1 MVFALS
7 SKSIIIMKT
16 TNKLQFN
23 YLIILFLLTVGLTK
37 SAAQI
42 KISPGNNFEN
52 LAYKKIGK
60 GECSISD
67 GILVSRDAYASFG
80 NAEWQN
86 YRMSFEAR
94 VPKTEEQV
102 QIWFSF
108 REQGRNE
115 RYLVGFKGG
124 LQNDIEIGRMGLM
137 GADAFLGIRN
147 LDFEPALGEWYTF
160 TIEVCKNRIRIFLN
174 NQDKP
179 IIDVIDENAQ
189 LLPAGKVALGGS
201 WIKTEF
207 RNLEVTE
214 LAENFLDNVK
224 VDEYSYYLTAEE
236 KEVKRKAERKQY
248 KPIVVSSINSSR
260 TEISLD
266 GNWLFKPGYE
276 FEDQKSASELAKSD
290 DNWHLIDVP
299 NFWNPSR
306 IWNHGETFMKQ
317 KYPKGGS
324 DTYFQNETDRCKNYT
339 FDYEKT
345 KVGWYRQ
352 WIELPEGISNKQLE
366 LAFDAVSKV
375 AEVYVN
381 GTKAGANIGMFGA
394 FNVDVS
400 ELVKPGKN
408 LVAVKVKQDYVND
421 IADADEVA
429 TIAVTVEVTNQ
440 MLKDLPHGF
449 YHNSPSG
456 IWQPVKLII
465 TEPLKIEDVYIK
477 PSLTGADFE
486 VTVKNNS
493 DAKSIFSIH
502 TNINDKENNNNF
514 VQAESLAKLTLQA
527 GEEKVLTYSIN
538 DLQPKLWSPESP
550 NLYDF
555 TFSLQMQKS
564 DKLVDSKIITSGFRT
579 FEAIGDYF
587 YLNGNR
593 YWLRGANHTPH
604 ALGINDKALA
614 EKTFDLYHNGNI
626 MITRSHTIPY
636 SKVWMDAADKKGV
649 GVSFEGTW
657 PWLMIGVGENSIPT
671 EDLLEVWSSEWLGL
685 MKRYRNHPSLF
696 YWTINNEMNFT
707 HNEDEVERIETKMGI
722 VSDVVKDM
730 REVDP
735 TRPICF
741 DSGYTRKQV
750 RHKHDNTFFE
760 KYDDGDIDDGHN
772 YSGWYHSSIFDN
784 FISTPFQDRKTDGRP
799 LITQEWSTGYPN
811 TETGHHTRFYLWQ
824 HQNTQTHVGNQAYP
838 FGDPKY
844 SLENNAFLTS
854 ELVEAV
860 RRTHDKLA
868 GMHNFSSITWFQ
880 NVYDAQRVK
889 PYPTYYRMQ
898 NSLNPVLISAELWGR
913 HFYAGEPLATRFCI
927 VNDKVDGQV
936 LGATELKWEIT
947 YEDNRVISSGTYN
960 MPEVE
965 HYDREWLKPEIV
977 LPTDFNGDRLN
988 GKLKLFLTQNNTVI
1002 AQNEYNLLIAKK
1014 EWVST
1019 NVSESKEIVLIDS
1032 GDETAKVLDFIGLK
1046 YSTEKNIKS
1055 GLNTKAEL
1063 YIISGKAAYN
1073 KKQIA
1078 LIQSKIE
1085 KGAKVIML
1093 NPGEQITHIFPEYI
1107 SSYLDKKLETAHIDI
1122 PESKIFDGIEHMD
1135 LRYFNNNKAEKPLVY
1150 TGLIQVNE
1158 DSEAEPL
1165 VSGCEHRYAR
1175 IKDRRKE
1182 MITMKGFPIVSIE
1195 NGGKVILS
1203 EMMLNKGVTDPI
1215 AAKLLS
1221 NMIIDILE

>member
-1 MVFALS
+1 MIKNN
-7 SKSIIIMKT
+7 KS
-16 TNKLQFN
+16 QFN
-23 YLIILFLLTVGLTK
+23 YLFVLLLFSFGLTK
-37 SAAQI
+37 ANAQI
-42 KISPGNNFEN
+42 KISSKDNFEN
-52 LAYKKIGK
+52 IGFTKIGK
-60 GECSISD
+60 GECSLSN
-67 GILVSRDAYASFG
+67 GTLVSRDAYASFG
-80 NAEWQN
+80 NADWEN
-86 YRMSFEAR
+86 YRMTFEAR

-137 GADAFLGIRN
+137 GDDAFLGIRN
-147 LDFEPALGEWYTF
+147 LDFEPALDQWYTF

-179 IIDVIDENAQ
+179 IIDVIDENAH

-207 RNLEVTE
+207 RNLEVTA
-214 LAENFLDNVK
+214 LAADYLDEVK
-224 VDEYSYYLTAEE
+224 VDEYSYYLTVEE
-236 KEVKRKAERKQY
+236 KEVKRKAERNQY
-248 KPIVVSSINSSR
+248 NPIVVSTINSAR

-276 FEDQKSASELAKSD
+276 FEDEKSASELAKSD

-299 NFWNPSR
+299 NYWNPSR
-306 IWNHGETFMKQ
+306 IWLHGETFMKQ
-317 KYPKGGS
+317 KYPKGVS
-324 DTYFQNETDRCKNYT
+324 DTYYQKETDRCKNYT

-394 FNVDVS
+394 FNVDIS
-400 ELVKPGKN
+400 KLVKPGKN
-408 LVAVKVKQDYVND
+408 LVAVKVMQDYVDD
-421 IADADEVA
+421 IGDADEIA

-449 YHNSPSG
+449 YRDNPSG

-493 DAKSIFSIH
+493 DAKSVFSIH
-502 TNINDKENNNNF
+502 TNINDKENNDNL

-527 GEEKVLTYSIN
+527 GEEKVFTYSIN

-555 TFSLQMQKS
+555 TFSLQMHKNVKQ
-564 DKLVDSKIITSGFRT
+564 VDSKIITSGFRT
-579 FEAIGDYF
+579 FEAKGDYF
-587 YLNGNR
+587 YLNGIR
-593 YWLRGANHTPH
+593 YWLRGANQTPH

-626 MITRSHTIPY
+626 MVTRSHTLPY
-636 SKVWMDAADKKGV
+636 SKVWLDAADKKGV
-649 GVSFEGTW
+649 GVSYEGTW
-657 PWLMIGVGENSIPT
+657 PWLMIGVGENSIPSD
-671 EDLLEVWSSEWLGL
+671 DLLKVWSSEWLGL
-685 MKRYRNHPSLF
+685 MKRYRNHPSLL

-707 HNEDEVERIETKMGI
+707 HNKDSVDRIEAKMGI
-722 VSDVVKDM
+722 VSDVVKGM

-735 TRPICF
+735 TRPISF
-741 DSGYTRKQV
+741 DSGYTRKGV
-750 RHKHDNTFFE
+750 KHKHDGTFFE

-772 YSGWYHSSIFDN
+772 YSGWYHSSLFDN
-784 FISTPFQDRKTDGRP
+784 IKGKPFLNRKTEGRP

-811 TETGHHTRFYLWQ
+811 TETGHHTRSYLWQ

-854 ELVEAV
+854 ETVEAV

-880 NVYDAQRVK
+880 NVYDAENVK
-889 PYPTYYRMQ
+889 PYPTYYRMI
-898 NSLNPVLISAELWGR
+898 NSLNPVLVSAELWGR
-913 HFYAGEPLATRFCI
+913 HFYAGEKLLARFCI
-927 VNDKVDGQV
+927 VNDKVDGQT
-936 LGATELKWEIT
+936 LAASTLKWEIT
-947 YEDNRVISSGTYN
+947 YKDNRVISSGTYE
-960 MPEVE
+960 MPAVE
-965 HYDREWLKPEIV
+965 HYSREWLTPEIV
-977 LPTDFNGDRLN
+977 LPENFSSARIDA
-988 GKLKLFLTQNNTVI
+988 KLKLFITIDGEEI
-1002 AQNEYNLLIAKK
+1002 AQNDYELILAKK
-1014 EWVST
+1014 EWVQAL
-1019 NVSESKEIVLIDS
+1019 NLDSKKIVLVDYNK
-1032 GDETAKVLDFIGLK
+1032 ETQALLDFINVG
-1046 YSTEKNIKS
+1046 YSITNNVEEAFSK
-1055 GLNTKAEL
+1055 KADL
-1063 YIISGKAAYN
+1063 YIISGLDGLKNLSVNDQELIRTKVKSGAN
-1073 KKQIA
+1073 MILLNSGKK
-1078 LIQSKIE
+1078 L
-1085 KGAKVIML
+1085 VD
-1093 NPGEQITHIFPEYI
+1093 IFPESI
-1107 SSYLDKKLETAHIDI
+1107 SGYVEKPTETAHIDI
-1122 PESKIFDGIEHMD
+1122 PESKIFDGINHMD

-1150 TGLIQVNE
+1150 TGLIQVE
-1158 DSEAEPL
+1158 KKSSIKSLSSA
-1165 VSGCEHRYAR
+1165 CEHRYAR
-1175 IKDRRKE
+1175 AKDRRKE
-1182 MITMKGFPIVSIE
+1182 MLTMKGFPMISIE
-1195 NGGKVILS
+1195 DGGTVVLS
-1203 EMMLNKGVTDPI
+1203 EMMLDKGIYDPI
-1215 AAKLLS
+1215 AGKILS
-1221 NMIIDILE
+1221 NIIMGLIKKN